1 MSARLALR
9 GSRAGRIV
17 ALSATVAAVTSAGPL
32 AAQDTGANPVDV
44 PAWLEAWSPLQWT
57 AELPRGLP
65 SAVGSLPRPV
75 LWGLPRTGQFWS
87 AGNPAALPF
96 ELSDNRSVYR
106 GTEARASGDYRRP
119 LDPQSSTDAGLS
131 AVAWRPFEGHGAAIG
146 RVRVAHVGLA
156 SELSDYDLAYPAS
169 PYVVMDTAGSALA
182 RTDASLEGAL
192 GWRLGPL
199 GVGVALG
206 YRAQQTRTEAAPV
219 PRVLSAA
226 DPGASAGVVWRFS
239 PRLRLGVTGRWRAHA
254 ERVLLYSIAA
264 ASRVYWLQGYYEA
277 RPQDIADG
285 WYQRRLERD
294 GLALNVSAA
303 GEAAGAAWTA
313 FVERGGQQERQAPPG
328 QNDPAWDT
336 WTTDAWTVGAAV
348 RRAPA
353 AARVQLA
360 ISGRY
365 TTLSGQARRG
375 DLPDTVTFL
384 SDESVFD
391 GAADMSVQASGAV
404 RVLGRL
410 TVRHE
415 DRNRRDQIAAL
426 RSELQSWTTG
436 LGVAAAYRPASSL
449 TVALG
454 GALAKYGAG
463 GAIPDPTGLGVV
475 YRTYVAPELSLE
487 ATDALAWAASL
498 SALWSV
504 LPGGSLWLRVA
515 PASLSPA
522 SSAAQL
528 PLLPAGDRT
537 AWTVEVGVVAGGNPP

>member
-1 MSARLALR
+1 MRWELGDRDPRISGVRAL
-9 GSRAGRIV
+9 
-17 ALSATVAAVTSAGPL
+17 ATVMVTCATIAAPL
-32 AAQDTGANPVDV
+32 AAQDVRANPVDV
-44 PAWLEAWSPLQWT
+44 PAWLDAWSPLQWT
-57 AELPRGLP
+57 AELPRSLP
-65 SAVGSLPRPV
+65 SAVGSLPTPL

-96 ELSDNRSVYR
+96 ELRDNLSAYR
-106 GTEARASGDYRRP
+106 GIEARASGDYRRP
-119 LDPQSSTDAGLS
+119 LDPQSSVDAGVS

-146 RVRVAHVGLA
+146 RVRVAHVGLD

-169 PYVVMDTAGSALA
+169 PYVVMDTAGSALG

-199 GVGVALG
+199 GIGVALG
-206 YRAQQTRTEAAPV
+206 YRAQQTRTVAAPV

-226 DPGASAGVVWRFS
+226 DPGASAGLVLRFS
-239 PRLRLGVTGRWRAHA
+239 RRLRLGVHGRWRADA

-264 ASRVYWLQGYYEA
+264 PSRVYWLQGYYESP
-277 RPQDIADG
+277 PQDIANG

-294 GLALNVSAA
+294 GLALNVSLA
-303 GEAAGAAWTA
+303 GEAVGTRWTA
-313 FVERGGQQERQAPPG
+313 FVERGTQQERQAPPG
-328 QNDPAWDT
+328 ENNPAWDT
-336 WTTDAWTVGAAV
+336 WDTDAWTASAAL

-360 ISGRY
+360 VSGRY

-391 GAADMSVQASGAV
+391 GAADLSLKAS
-404 RVLGRL
+404 RVLQLFGRYTL
-410 TVRHE
+410 RHE
-415 DRNRRDQIAAL
+415 DHNRRDQLAAQ

-436 LGVAAAYRPASSL
+436 FGIAVAYHPASSL
-449 TVALG
+449 AIGLG

-463 GAIPDPTGLGVV
+463 GAIPDPRELGVV

-498 SALWSV
+498 SVLWSA

-515 PASLSPA
+515 PSSLSPNNGGT
-522 SSAAQL
+522 QL
-528 PLLPAGDRT
+528 PLVPRGARQ
-537 AWTVEVGVVAGGNPP
+537 AWTAEAGVIVRP